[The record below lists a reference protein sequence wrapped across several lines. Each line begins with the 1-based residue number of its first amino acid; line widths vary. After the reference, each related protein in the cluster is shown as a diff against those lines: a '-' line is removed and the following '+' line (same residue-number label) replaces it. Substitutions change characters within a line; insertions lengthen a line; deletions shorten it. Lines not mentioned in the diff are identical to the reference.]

1 MRDLSLDLTGA
12 VVVPGFGLA
21 AAQAHHALRALDA
34 AYGDTWLHLVH
45 PLAGRYPGHL
55 DLLLDPAGVPWERR
69 VGPEH
74 DLHGATVLAV
84 GANDVLT
91 WLAVEP
97 ARLVVVTDGGP
108 SFDGTHAP
116 VLDDPR
122 TTVLRGDAREVL
134 QWMLAVRQPTTP

>member
-1 MRDLSLDLTGA
+1 MPDLTPDLTGA

-34 AYGDTWLHLVH
+34 AYGDTWVHLVH

-55 DLLLDPAGVPWERR
+55 DLLLDLAGVPWERR

-74 DLHGATVLAV
+74 DLRGATVLAV

-91 WLAVEP
+91 WLELSP
-97 ARLVVVTDGGP
+97 ERLVAVTDGGP
-108 SFDGTHAP
+108 SFDGTQAP
-116 VLDDPR
+116 VLGDPR
-122 TTVLRGDAREVL
+122 TTLLRGDAGEVL
-134 QWMLAVRQPTTP
+134 RKLQPTTP